1 MPEDKKETKDEKP
14 AEDKI
19 LKEDEKDELIEK
31 ENPEATAKEIT
42 DKEPAEKEAD
52 EEEEKAKAEKE
63 LAEKEATEKAEKK
76 AKAKPAKK
84 KVNKK
89 RTKKKAVK
97 EADDPK
103 RVRMLMSIA
112 NEKVAYTAG
121 DVYEVGKDI
130 TLEDAKKRLREGV
143 AELDTAVEG
152 PSETK

>member
-1 MPEDKKETKDEKP
+1 MLEDKKETKDEKP

-19 LKEDEKDELIEK
+19 LKEGEKDETPLAIPLSSILTE
-31 ENPEATAKEIT
+31 EEIADDDEA
-42 DKEPAEKEAD
+42 AEKEK
-52 EEEEKAKAEKE
+52 KAKAEKE
-63 LAEKEATEKAEKK
+63 LAEKEATEKAEKE

-84 KVNKK
+84 KANKK
-89 RTKKKAVK
+89 RAKKKAVK
-97 EADDPK
+97 KADDPK
-103 RVRMLMSIA
+103 RIRMLMSIA

-143 AELDTAVEG
+143 AELDASAVG